1 MWGVMLAVLEVMKI
15 RAKLERL
22 GMGVEIEVDGVVFAE
37 VAMVARKVQQRRV
50 QVMGEEIDS
59 RQQFIARMD
68 NWRKVV
74 HGSTS
79 AGGASQY
86 CAGWAKLYVHLR
98 TSEAAPTEDV
108 RDEKIKPLSPL
119 VSANELDAWLVEAA
133 WRTLGDYNERQA
145 LKSLYIQRWP
155 ASQIRRFLRGVRGP
169 HVPLVIAKAEKNL
182 QRVLIRVG
190 DAATIRST
198 TCLPGCPV
206 PTAEPAS
213 P

>member
-1 MWGVMLAVLEVMKI
+1 
-15 RAKLERL
+15 
-22 GMGVEIEVDGVVFAE
+22 MGVEIKVDGISFAE
-37 VAMVARKVQQRRV
+37 VVTAARPVQKQSVERHANV
-50 QVMGEEIDS
+50 DAPA
-59 RQQFIARMD
+59 RQEFLARMD

-74 HGSTS
+74 HGPVT
-79 AGGASQY
+79 AGAASQY

-98 TSEAAPTEDV
+98 TSEAPPAQELL
-108 RDEKIKPLSPL
+108 DEKHKPLSPL
-119 VSANELDAWLVEAA
+119 VSANVLDAWLVEAA
-133 WRTLGDYNERQA
+133 WRTLADYNERQA

-182 QRVLIRVG
+182 QRVLKCV
-190 DAATIRST
+190 DEAATIRFT

-206 PTAEPAS
+206 PTAETAS

>member
-37 VAMVARKVQQRRV
+37 VAMVARKVQQRGV

-98 TSEAAPTEDV
+98 TSEAAPAEDV

-182 QRVLIRVG
+182 QRVLIRLG

-206 PTAEPAS
+206 PTVEMTLP
-213 P
+213 

>member
-1 MWGVMLAVLEVMKI
+1 
-15 RAKLERL
+15 
-22 GMGVEIEVDGVVFAE
+22 MGVEIEVDGLAFAE
-37 VAMVARKVQQRRV
+37 LYRAAQPEPRRRAARGAVADTPEHQ
-50 QVMGEEIDS
+50 E
-59 RQQFIARMD
+59 FIARMD

-74 HGSTS
+74 HGPVK
-79 AGGASQY
+79 AGSASQY

-98 TSEAAPTEDV
+98 TSEAPPAEDV
-108 RDEKIKPLSPL
+108 RDERIKPLSPL
-119 VSANELDAWLVEAA
+119 VSANELDGWLVEAA

-145 LKSLYIQRWP
+145 LKSLYIYRWP
-155 ASQIRRFLRGVRGP
+155 TDQIRRFLRGVRGP

-182 QRVLIRVG
+182 QRVLKCLG